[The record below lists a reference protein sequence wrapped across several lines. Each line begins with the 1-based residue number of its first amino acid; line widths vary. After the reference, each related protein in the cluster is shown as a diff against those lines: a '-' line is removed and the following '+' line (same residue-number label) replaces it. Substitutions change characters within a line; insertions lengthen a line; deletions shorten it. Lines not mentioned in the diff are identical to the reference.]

1 MNNSGVAPS
10 SLIRQ
15 AILSTVGVA
24 VQGLARFGY
33 SVLIARFVGAEQLA
47 LVNTLISLSI
57 ILSLLWPTAAG
68 NAAGTFLVRA
78 LRRGHAPQRLLALLW
93 RSTAVALVPLCILGV
108 VVVLTAVGG
117 SAGDAVALAAL
128 VVAWSAYI
136 LTRGVRMGLGQV
148 GAAAF
153 WDVVTAVGTLALL
166 AVVLA
171 TGADGLLLWPL
182 ILGYLAFAVAAIPA
196 MMRTAAEGTPD
207 TSTRPAEVVHLIG
220 WNSAGLLAT
229 NGLIQFSMV
238 FAYATS
244 TATEAGMFAAAIA
257 LATPAS
263 MLAQAVSQ
271 VLIPRFSHWL
281 EDDLR
286 AARRHYLVVMAAMG
300 GVLVVAFGGVA
311 ILAPWLVPLLYGPG
325 YEAAVPLLQL
335 LLAGSFLFS
344 VGLLASSFLIT
355 SWRTVGATVAS
366 IAGSLV
372 GLAVMALSAG
382 ALGGAVAAAMGV
394 LAGTAVTALAAVA
407 ISMRMPVR
415 PSTPSARAASEPALP
430 NG

>member
-1 MNNSGVAPS
+1 MSPS

-15 AILSTVGVA
+15 AVLSTVGVA

-68 NAAGTFLVRA
+68 NAAGAFLVRA
-78 LRRGHAPQRLLALLW
+78 LRRGHAPQHLLARLW
-93 RSTAVALVPLCILGV
+93 RSTAIALVPICLLGV
-108 VVVLTAVGG
+108 VVVLTAV
-117 SAGDAVALAAL
+117 DATAADALALAAL

-136 LTRGVRMGLGQV
+136 LTRGIRMGLGQV
-148 GAAAF
+148 GAAAL
-153 WDVVTAVGTLALL
+153 WDVVTAFGTLALL
-166 AVVLA
+166 GAVLA
-171 TGADGLLLWPL
+171 TGADALLLWPL

-196 MMRTAAEGTPD
+196 MRRTASGGTSD
-207 TSTRPAEVVHLIG
+207 TTTQWSEVIHLIG

-244 TATEAGMFAAAIA
+244 TPREAGMFAAAIA

-281 EDDLR
+281 DDDLR
-286 AARRHYLVVMAAMG
+286 AARRHYLGVMAAMG
-300 GVLVVAFGGVA
+300 GVLMVAFGAVA
-311 ILAPWLVPLLYGPG
+311 FLAPWLVPFLYGPG
-325 YEAAVPLLQL
+325 YDGAVPLLQL

-355 SWRTVGATVAS
+355 SWRTVAATWAS
-366 IAGSLV
+366 VAGSLA
-372 GLAVMALSAG
+372 GIAVMAVSTG
-382 ALGGAVAAAMGV
+382 ALGGAVAASVGV
-394 LAGTAVTALAAVA
+394 LAGTSVTAVAAVA
-407 ISMRMPVR
+407 ISLRTPVR
-415 PSTPSARAASEPALP
+415 PAGRPAPASEPAVP